1 MKPIR
6 YMLLLFLV
14 LSGCAQV
21 SPLARHEA
29 GGAPLMITP
38 RYLSGGYRAQ
48 AVVPQIDVTSVNHLV
63 LALNRVT
70 AQGEE
75 PVLTPGGGPV
85 AADLTRTELNNAITF
100 AHLVRNTTYRIR
112 AYAYRN
118 AGTDPSDLISVTA
131 ESYVDVVVGDDDRPA
146 LSPLTVKLI
155 ATPFAATARV
165 ALSATGSVLFT
176 SLDLGF
182 YSLAG
187 NTETLV
193 ATRSLRAEDIPST
206 VSFGNLQAMTT
217 YRLKAQAKDLNG
229 QAIAGGDAQL
239 DVAVVNDTDV
249 ATAGLQVSVP

>member
-6 YMLLLFLV
+6 YMLLLLLV
-14 LSGCAQV
+14 LSGCAHV
-21 SPLARHEA
+21 NPLARHEA
-29 GGAPLMITP
+29 GGATLTLTP
-38 RYLSGGYRAQ
+38 RYLSGGYHAQ
-48 AVVPQIDVTSVNHLV
+48 AIVPQVDVTSVNHLV
-63 LALNRVT
+63 LELNRVT

-75 PVLTPGGGPV
+75 PVLTSGGVRV
-85 AADLTRTELNNAITF
+85 AADLTRTELNNAVTF
-100 AHLVRNTTYRIR
+100 DHLARNTTYRIR

-118 AGTDPSDLISVTA
+118 AGTDPGDLISVSS
-131 ESYVDVVVGDDDRPA
+131 ESYVDVAVGDDDRPA
-146 LSPLTVKLI
+146 MSPLTVKLV

-182 YSLAG
+182 YALAG

-217 YRLKAQAKDLNG
+217 YRLKAQAKDLSG
-229 QAIAGGDAQL
+229 QAISGAAAQL
-239 DVAVVNDTDV
+239 DVAAANETDV
-249 ATAGLQVSVP
+249 ATAGLQVLVP

>member
-6 YMLLLFLV
+6 SMVLLFLG
-14 LSGCAQV
+14 LCGCAHV
-21 SPLARHEA
+21 SPLARPEA
-29 GGAPLMITP
+29 GGATLTLTP
-38 RYLSGGYRAQ
+38 RYQSGGYRAQ
-48 AVVPQIDVTSVNHLV
+48 AVVPQVDVTSVNHLV

-70 AQGEE
+70 PGGET
-75 PVLTPGGGPV
+75 PVLSTGGVPV
-85 AADLTRTELNNAITF
+85 TADLSRAELSNPITF
-100 AHLVRNTTYRIR
+100 EHLTRNTTYRIR
-112 AYAYRN
+112 AYAYRG

-131 ESYVDVVVGDDDRPA
+131 ESYVDVAVGDDDRPA
-146 LSPLTVKLI
+146 LSPLTVKLT
-155 ATPFAATARV
+155 ATPFAASARV
-165 ALSATGSVLFT
+165 SLSATGSVLFT

-193 ATRSLRAEDIPST
+193 ATRSLRAEDVPST

-229 QAIAGGDAQL
+229 QAIAGADAQL

-249 ATAGLQVSVP
+249 TTKSLQVSVP

>member
-29 GGAPLMITP
+29 GGATLTLTP

-63 LALNRVT
+63 IELNRVT

-75 PVLTPGGGPV
+75 PVLTPDGGRV
-85 AADLTRTELNNAITF
+85 AADLARTELSSSITF
-100 AHLVRNTTYRIR
+100 AHLARNTTYRIR
-112 AYAYRN
+112 AYAYRD
-118 AGTDPSDLISVTA
+118 AGTDPGDLISVSA
-131 ESYVDVVVGDDDRPA
+131 ESYVDVAVGDDDMPA
-146 LSPLTVKLI
+146 LSPLTVKLT

-217 YRLKAQAKDLNG
+217 YRLKAQARDLNG
-229 QAIAGGDAQL
+229 QAIAGADAQL
-239 DVAVVNDTDV
+239 DVAVVNETDV